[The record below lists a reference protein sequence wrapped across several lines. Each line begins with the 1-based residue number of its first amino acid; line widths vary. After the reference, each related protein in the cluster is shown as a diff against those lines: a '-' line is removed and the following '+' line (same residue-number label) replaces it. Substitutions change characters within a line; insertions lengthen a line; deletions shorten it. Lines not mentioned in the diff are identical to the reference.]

1 MVEISLAI
9 GPVKLGI
16 PVRRA
21 VVYSNKV
28 CWAGIEMD
36 FTPKDFI
43 VRFEVTMSITANVI
57 P

>member
-16 PVRRA
+16 TVRRA
-21 VVYSNKV
+21 VVYSKKV

>member
-1 MVEISLAI
+1 MMEIFLAI

-16 PVRRA
+16 TVRRA

-28 CWAGIEMD
+28 YWAGIEMD
-36 FTPKDFI
+36 FTPKDFT
-43 VRFEVTMSITANVI
+43 VRFEVTTSITANVI

>member
-16 PVRRA
+16 TVRRA

-36 FTPKDFI
+36 FTPKDFT
-43 VRFEVTMSITANVI
+43 VRFEVTTSITANVI

>member
-16 PVRRA
+16 TVRRA

-36 FTPKDFI
+36 FRPKDFI

>member
-1 MVEISLAI
+1 MMEIFLAI

-16 PVRRA
+16 TVRRA

-36 FTPKDFI
+36 FTSKDFT
-43 VRFEVTMSITANVI
+43 VRFEVTTSITANVI